1 MRLGLGVISME
12 LNGNNLKISIQKK
25 GRLSVMSLDLL
36 RTTGV
41 EFDSAEGLLFARGRN
56 YPLDILF
63 LRDDDIPEYV
73 QDGVTDLGIVGLN
86 VVREKG
92 AGVAVLDSLGF
103 GGCELCIAVPKAGDF
118 RSVRDLAGKRIA
130 TSYPNL
136 LESFLREQAIEARI
150 IEING
155 SVEITPSLDVADAI
169 CDLVSTGS
177 TLRIHDLMPIEVIL
191 QSEAVLIANR
201 DSLEQPRKKD
211 VIDRLRMRMAS
222 HLRARKTKY
231 VMMNAP
237 RESLDQIRDILPGM
251 KSPTIV
257 PLADPE
263 MMAVHTAV
271 PEEYFW
277 DVIEKLK
284 LAGATDMLV
293 VPVEKMVV

>member
-1 MRLGLGVISME
+1 M
-12 LNGNNLKISIQKK
+12 
-25 GRLSVMSLDLL
+25 
-36 RTTGV
+36 
-41 EFDSAEGLLFARGRN
+41 
-56 YPLDILF
+56 
-63 LRDDDIPEYV
+63 
-73 QDGVTDLGIVGLN
+73 
-86 VVREKG
+86 
-92 AGVAVLDSLGF
+92 
-103 GGCELCIAVPKAGDF
+103 
-118 RSVRDLAGKRIA
+118 
-130 TSYPNL
+130 
-136 LESFLREQAIEARI
+136 REQAIEARI

>member
-1 MRLGLGVISME
+1 MA
-12 LNGNNLKISIQKK
+12 LNGENLKIAVQKK
-25 GRLSVMSLDLL
+25 GRLSQSSVELL
-36 RTTGV
+36 KAAGMDF
-41 EFDSAEGLLFARGRN
+41 ELSDGLLFARGRN
-56 YPLDILF
+56 FPLDLLF

-73 QDGVTDLGIVGLN
+73 QDCVTDLGIVGLN

-92 AGVAVLDSLGF
+92 AEVATLDSLGF
-103 GGCELCIAVPKAGDF
+103 GGCELSIAVPKASSL
-118 RSVRDLAGKRIA
+118 RTVWDLEGKRIA
-130 TSYPNL
+130 TSYPNV
-136 LESFLREQAIEARI
+136 LRAYLDEKGISARV

-155 SVEITPSLDVADAI
+155 SVEIAPSLDVAEAI

-191 QSEAVLIANR
+191 KSEAVLIANR
-201 DSLEQPRKKD
+201 HSLTDPRKAEL
-211 VIDRLRMRMAS
+211 IGRLRMRLLS
-222 HLRARKTKY
+222 HLKARKTKY

-237 RESLDQIRDILPGM
+237 RSALDEIRSILPGM

-257 PLADPE
+257 PLADPN
-263 MMAVHTAV
+263 MIAVHTAV

-284 LAGATDMLV
+284 TCGATDMLV

>member
-1 MRLGLGVISME
+1 ME
-12 LNGNNLKISIQKK
+12 LNGNNLKIAVQKK

-36 RTTGV
+36 KASGV
-41 EFDSAEGLLFARGRN
+41 EFDSTEGLLFARGRN
-56 YPLDILF
+56 FPLDILF

-73 QDGVTDLGIVGLN
+73 QDGVTDLGIAGLN
-86 VVREKG
+86 IVREKG
-92 AGVAVLDSLGF
+92 ASVATLDFLGF
-103 GGCELCIAVPKAGDF
+103 GGCELCIAVPKASAF
-118 RSVRDLAGKRIA
+118 RTVRDLVGKRIA

-136 LESFLREQAIEARI
+136 LESFLAEQGIEARI

-191 QSEAVLIANR
+191 RSEAVLMANR
-201 DSLEQPRKKD
+201 DSLEHPHKKG
-211 VIDRLRMRMAS
+211 VIEQLRMRLSS
-222 HLRARKTKY
+222 HLKARKTKY

-237 RESLDQIRDILPGM
+237 RESLDEIRGILPGM

-284 LAGATDMLV
+284 RAGATDMLV

>member
-1 MRLGLGVISME
+1 ME
-12 LNGNNLKISIQKK
+12 LNGNNLKIAVQKK

-36 RTTGV
+36 KASGV
-41 EFDSAEGLLFARGRN
+41 EFDSTEGLLFARGRN
-56 YPLDILF
+56 FPLDILF

-73 QDGVTDLGIVGLN
+73 QDGVTDLGIAGLN
-86 VVREKG
+86 IVREKG
-92 AGVAVLDSLGF
+92 ASVATLDFLGF
-103 GGCELCIAVPKAGDF
+103 GGCELCIAVPKASAF
-118 RSVRDLAGKRIA
+118 RTVRDLVGKRIA

-136 LESFLREQAIEARI
+136 LGSFLAEQGIEARI

-191 QSEAVLIANR
+191 RSEAVLIANR
-201 DSLEQPRKKD
+201 DSLEHPRKKG
-211 VIDRLRMRMAS
+211 VIEQLRMRLSS
-222 HLRARKTKY
+222 HLKARKTKY

-237 RESLDQIRDILPGM
+237 RESLDEIRGILPGM

-284 LAGATDMLV
+284 RAGATDMLV